1 MATIAPR
8 AGGRG
13 RVKPLDAIL
22 ATAEKKSLKRS
33 LGAFQ
38 LTLLGIGAVIGTG
51 IFVLTATAAQKAGP
65 GMMVS
70 FIIAGA
76 VCAVAALCYSELA
89 SMVPVAGSAYT
100 YSYAVMGEVVAW
112 LVGWALILEY
122 ALGASA
128 VAVGWSGFISGL
140 LDSVGMHLPHAL
152 KVGPEIQ
159 WGFLQGG
166 ELGGLINLPA
176 VLVVAFVTTLL
187 VIGTKESATFN
198 AVLVVI
204 KITALS
210 LFLVITLPMVSGHA
224 ENFQPFAP
232 RGWGNPFSGSG
243 TGILG
248 AAASIFFAYV
258 GFDAVSTAA
267 EETKN
272 PQRNVPIGLIG
283 SLLICT
289 VFYLLVAAGVVGSFG
304 AQPLVDPATGLA
316 FKEGSPQLYA
326 AAACQAAHAP
336 TVCSKEALAYILR
349 QVSSPLAGQ
358 LVGLAAAVALPSVVL
373 LMMYGQTRIFFVMA
387 RDGLLPERLSTVHTR
402 FRTPHVVT
410 IVTGIF
416 VAIAAAF
423 LPVGTLA
430 DYSNAGT
437 LFAFAAVSLG
447 VMILRKRDP
456 NRPRPFRTPALF
468 VVAPLSIAGC
478 LLLFVNLNMESKLLF
493 VTWTVLG
500 LVFYFLYGYRH
511 SHVARGITEV
521 PELAPEAPG
530 SIGVAPMPRAPV
542 PPQDIGEGD

>member
-8 AGGRG
+8 SGGRG
-13 RVKPLDAIL
+13 RVKSMDEIL

-33 LGAFQ
+33 LGPFQ

-70 FIIAGA
+70 FIVAGT
-76 VCAVAALCYSELA
+76 VCALAALCYSELA

-100 YSYAVMGEVVAW
+100 YSYAVMGEMVAW

-128 VAVGWSGFISGL
+128 VAVGWSGFMSGL
-140 LDSVGMHLPHAL
+140 LDSVGVHIPHML
-152 KVGPEIQ
+152 KVGPPIQ

-166 ELGGLINLPA
+166 EVGGLINLPA
-176 VLVVAFVTTLL
+176 VLVVGLVTTLL

-204 KITALS
+204 KVAALIM
-210 LFLVITLPMVSGHA
+210 FLIITLPMIGGHA
-224 ENFQPFAP
+224 ANFEPFAP
-232 RGWGNPFSGSG
+232 RGWGNPLSSSG

-283 SLLICT
+283 SLMICT
-289 VFYLLVAAGVVGSFG
+289 VFYLLVSAGVVGAYG
-304 AQPLVDPATGLA
+304 AQPLIDPATGMA
-316 FKEGSPQLYA
+316 FKEGSPELYA
-326 AAACQAAHAP
+326 SAACQAANAP
-336 TVCSKEALAYILR
+336 TVCSKEALAHILR
-349 QVSSPLAGQ
+349 QVSSPIFGN
-358 LVGLAAAVALPSVVL
+358 LVGLAAAIALPSVVL

-387 RDGLLPERLSTVHTR
+387 RDGLLPDRLSRVHDR
-402 FRTPHVVT
+402 FRTPYIVT

-447 VMILRKRDP
+447 VMILRRRDP
-456 NRPRPFRTPALF
+456 SRARPFRTPALF
-468 VVAPLSIAGC
+468 IVAPLSIAGC
-478 LLLFVNLNMESKLLF
+478 VLLFLNLNVESKLLF
-493 VTWTVLG
+493 VSWTVIG
-500 LVFYFLYGYRH
+500 LVVYFFYGYRH
-511 SHVARGITEV
+511 SHIARGITEV
-521 PELAPEAPG
+521 PELSPEAPPSVGVG
-530 SIGVAPMPRAPV
+530 SLPGAPEPGSP
-542 PPQDIGEGD
+542 GERS

>member
-1 MATIAPR
+1 MASVAPR
-8 AGGRG
+8 AQGRG
-13 RVKPLDAIL
+13 RIKPLDEIL

-33 LGAFQ
+33 LGAIQ

-70 FIIAGA
+70 FIVAGI
-76 VCAVAALCYSELA
+76 VCALAALCYSELA

-100 YSYAVMGEVVAW
+100 YSYAVMGEMVAW

-128 VAVGWSGFISGL
+128 VAVGWSGFITGL
-140 LDSVGMHLPHAL
+140 LDSVGVHLPHAL
-152 KVGPEIQ
+152 KVGPPIQ

-166 ELGGLINLPA
+166 EVGGMFNLPA

-187 VIGTKESATFN
+187 VIGTKESANFN
-198 AVLVVI
+198 AVLVAI
-204 KITALS
+204 KIAALT
-210 LFLVITLPMVSGHA
+210 LFLIITLPMISGHA
-224 ENFQPFAP
+224 QNFQPFAP
-232 RGWGNPFSGSG
+232 RGWGNPLSSSG

-289 VFYLLVAAGVVGSFG
+289 IFYLLVAGGVVGAYG
-304 AQPLVDPATGLA
+304 AQPLIDPATGQA
-316 FKEGSPQLYA
+316 FKEGSPALYA
-326 AAACQAAHAP
+326 SAACQAAHAP
-336 TVCSKEALAYILR
+336 TVCSKEALAHILR
-349 QVSSPLAGQ
+349 EVSNPLFGN
-358 LVGLAAAVALPSVVL
+358 LLGLAAAIALPSVVL

-387 RDGLLPERLSTVHTR
+387 RDGLLPERLSAVHNK

-410 IVTGIF
+410 IITGVF

-437 LFAFAAVSLG
+437 LFAFAAVALG
-447 VMILRKRDP
+447 VMILRRKDP
-456 NRPRPFRTPALF
+456 GRGRPFRTPALF
-468 VVAPLSIAGC
+468 IVAPLAIAGC
-478 LLLFVNLNMESKLLF
+478 VLLFFNLNTESKLLF
-493 VTWTVLG
+493 VSWTIVG
-500 LVFYFLYGYRH
+500 LVIYFLYGYRH
-511 SHVARGITEV
+511 SNVARGIVEV
-521 PELAPEAPG
+521 GELDPDAPPSVGVGPLPGAPEPG
-530 SIGVAPMPRAPV
+530 SPEERA
-542 PPQDIGEGD
+542 